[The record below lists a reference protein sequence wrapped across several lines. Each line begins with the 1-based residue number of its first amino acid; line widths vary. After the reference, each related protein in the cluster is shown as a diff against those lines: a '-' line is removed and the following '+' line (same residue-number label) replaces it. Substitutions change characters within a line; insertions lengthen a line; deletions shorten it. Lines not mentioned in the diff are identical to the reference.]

1 MTPDDAK
8 AWLEKY
14 QKVDAL
20 EAEFGDTI
28 TDA

>member
-1 MTPDDAK
+1 MTADEAK

-20 EAEFGDTI
+20 EAEFGGTI